1 MTYNEALKAAG
12 RGVNALVS
20 LWDPARG
27 LTWYRDFDLGNSG
40 GLKRNRHLTI
50 RRTLL
55 GEANQIATHATP
67 YETIATVKAKE

>member
-1 MTYNEALKAAG
+1 MKAAG
-12 RGVNALVS
+12 SAVNAL
-20 LWDPARG
+20 LN
-27 LTWYRDFDLGNSG
+27 LGISPGGPSCCMNLHLG
-40 GLKRNRHLTI
+40 RFWGLKGNCHLTI